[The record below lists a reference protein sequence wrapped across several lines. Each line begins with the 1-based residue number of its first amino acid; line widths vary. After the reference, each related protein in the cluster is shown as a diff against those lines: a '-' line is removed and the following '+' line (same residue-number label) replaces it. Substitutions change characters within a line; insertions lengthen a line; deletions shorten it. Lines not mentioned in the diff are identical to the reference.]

1 MIRFTDLKFNQVSK
15 NVNNFPPILD
25 LNLSLTDSIR
35 KSAKSAKKLNLYR
48 NKIIIAK
55 DFPYV

>member
-55 DFPYV
+55 DFPHV